1 MNTIL
6 IAIINRVK
14 IFPTNNKYGLTQ
26 IDRQI
31 KNVNRNNQGK
41 FIVHVLF

>member
-1 MNTIL
+1 MNR
-6 IAIINRVK
+6 AK
-14 IFPTNNKYGLTQ
+14 IFPTNNKYGLTK

-31 KNVNRNNQGK
+31 KNLNRNNQGK